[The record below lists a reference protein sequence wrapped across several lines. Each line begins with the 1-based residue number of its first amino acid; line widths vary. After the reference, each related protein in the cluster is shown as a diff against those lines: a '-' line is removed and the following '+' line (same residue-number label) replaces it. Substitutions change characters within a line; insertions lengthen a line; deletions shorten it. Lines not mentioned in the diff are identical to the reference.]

1 MSPWPWLKALHLIF
15 MISWFVGLFYLPRL
29 FVHHAMSLD
38 QPALDEKF
46 KEMERKLYY
55 FVTPWMILTLV
66 FGTWMLIAGAWTAYG
81 SMMWLHIKLLLVGVL
96 VAYHFWCR
104 KLMMDFRDGRNRH
117 SHTWYRWFNE
127 FPLLLL
133 VAIVLLAVFKPF

>member
-29 FVHHAMSLD
+29 FVHHAMSTE
-38 QPALDEKF
+38 QPLLNEKF

-66 FGTWMLIAGAWTAYG
+66 FGIWMLVAGAWAAYG
-81 SMMWLHIKLLLVGVL
+81 GMGWLHVKLLLVAVL
-96 VAYHFWCR
+96 VAYHFWCG
-104 KLMMDFRDGRNRH
+104 KLMKDFRNDRNLH
-117 SHTWYRWFNE
+117 SHKWYRWFNE

-133 VAIVLLAVFKPF
+133 TGIVFLAVFKPF